1 MKRLSIF
8 ETGVIGFFVGV
19 IVAAYLAYLESA
31 GGFIGHILNWLSLRA
46 LVPLAHIPEDMLLVA
61 SFVVCVLAY
70 TIYGLVIG
78 IILRNPTPMR
88 RTLCILAVIGS
99 IGGIIYEQGSGTATW
114 HGSMAAIGEVI
125 VAPVNPTPKVAQQYF
140 GTEAL
145 GDLDNDGR
153 ADVAFLIRRNDA
165 DTKGTVYYL
174 SSALTKP
181 NGHTGTS
188 LLFLGEKAAPESIKI
203 ENGIITVEYT
213 IGSSAVTKRL
223 RAHVVE
229 GNLEKVI

>member
-8 ETGVIGFFVGV
+8 ETSIIGFFVGV
-19 IVAAYLAYLESA
+19 IVAAYLTYLESV
-31 GGFIGHILNWLSLRA
+31 GGFIGHALNWISLRA
-46 LVPLAHIPEDMLLVA
+46 LIPLFHIPEDMLLVA
-61 SFVVCVLAY
+61 SFVLCVLAY
-70 TIYGLVIG
+70 TIYGLIIG

-88 RTLCILAVIGS
+88 RAICALAIIGS
-99 IGGIIYEQGSGTATW
+99 ISGIIYEQGSGTATW

-125 VAPVNPTPKVAQQYF
+125 VTPINPTPKVAKQYF
-140 GTEAL
+140 GTEAI

-153 ADVAFLIRRNDA
+153 DDVAFLIRRNDA

-174 SSALTKP
+174 SAALAAA
-181 NGHTGTS
+181 NGHIGTS
-188 LLFLGEKAAPESIKI
+188 LIFLGDKAAPESIKI
-203 ENGIITVEYT
+203 DKGTITVEYT